1 MGRRVEIKG
10 KITPPGN
17 FKQLQKNL
25 MTDGFVITFDGDN
38 FTAVN
43 KDCELSVETAKHKI
57 KNYIDEVLLSLAI
70 LSNQP
75 KLKVELQGVTEYG
88 PIDGD
93 NKKIVLHNSISIEA
107 STYIVKE
114 YDNKDIEEALSKKDL
129 ISKDDNL
136 REAVKNYLE
145 ALEHR
150 ERNNALAISKLYK
163 SIEYI
168 QNTGESNK
176 LGISREHLGKATKIM
191 NDCKINESRHGR
203 EGPPERK
210 IKPDELQY
218 CFEITRKLI
227 REYINYLE
235 EKEHSSDNKNK
246 NRGKKTMALV
256 LF

>member
-1 MGRRVEIKG
+1 MGRRIEIRG
-10 KITPPGN
+10 KINPPGN
-17 FKQLQKNL
+17 FKKLQKNL
-25 MTDGFVITFDGDN
+25 TIDGFVITFNGDD
-38 FTAVN
+38 FIAVN
-43 KDCELSVETAKHKI
+43 EDCEMSVEEAKHKI
-57 KNYIDEVLLSLAI
+57 KNYIEEILFSLAI

-75 KLKVELQGVTEYG
+75 TLKVELQGVTEYEAM
-88 PIDGD
+88 DGE
-93 NKKIVLHNSISIEA
+93 NKGVVLHNSISIEA

-168 QNTGESNK
+168 QNTGKSNR
-176 LGISREHLGKATKIM
+176 LGVSKKDIDEATKIM

-203 EGPPERK
+203 GGPPKRK

-218 CFEITRKLI
+218 CFDITRKLI
-227 REYINYLE
+227 TEYINYLE
-235 EKEHSSDNKNK
+235 EKKEHSSET
-246 NRGKKTMALV
+246 KK
-256 LF
+256 